1 MKLDRMAHELRE
13 SVSVKTQALLD
24 GCQDESSPVK
34 KSARETQ
41 DSAEEIC
48 EIKTPSPKKKRKKSM
63 MEEGLFV
70 RRKALKRNKWKT

>member
-1 MKLDRMAHELRE
+1 MFHELQE

-24 GCQDESSPVK
+24 GCQDESFPIK
-34 KSARETQ
+34 DSAKETQ

-70 RRKALKRNKWKT
+70 KKRAIKRNKWKS